1 MLDPVA
7 QPGLTP
13 GRQWLRMRYAW
24 LIMLALCAGQAQ
36 AELFMYRTPGGYT
49 VFSDRVLTTP
59 GYKPANY
66 AARRGPRKYEGP
78 TLITPSLA
86 SGPTLIGPGRQA
98 IERLIDRLAPQYA
111 LDPALVKQVVAAESA
126 YRADARSSKNAQ
138 GLMQLIPATAQRF
151 GVQNPWDAEQN
162 LRGGMAYLRWLL
174 GQFRGDVRLAL
185 AGYNAGEGAVE
196 RHGGL
201 PPYSE
206 TRQYVAGIIGR
217 YGKTQHPYVITA
229 E

>member
-1 MLDPVA
+1 ML
-7 QPGLTP
+7 GL
-13 GRQWLRMRYAW
+13 WA
-24 LIMLALCAGQAQ
+24 CQAAR
-36 AELFMYRTPGGYT
+36 AELFMYRTPGGHT

-59 GYKPANY
+59 GYTAANY

-78 TLITPSLA
+78 TLIGPAFVS
-86 SGPTLIGPGRQA
+86 SPTLIGPGRQA
-98 IERLIDRLAPQYA
+98 VENLIDRLAPQYA

-126 YRADARSSKNAQ
+126 FRSDARSPRNAQ

-185 AGYNAGEGAVE
+185 AGYNAGERRVTDY
-196 RHGGL
+196 GGV
-201 PPYSE
+201 PPIPE

-217 YGKTQHPYVITA
+217 YGKTQHPYVENA
-229 E
+229 Q

>member
-1 MLDPVA
+1 
-7 QPGLTP
+7 
-13 GRQWLRMRYAW
+13 MRRRW
-24 LIMLALCAGQAQ
+24 LIIVGLFACQVQ
-36 AELFMYRTPGGYT
+36 AEVFIYRTPGGHT
-49 VFSDRVLTTP
+49 VFSDRVLNTP
-59 GYKPANY
+59 GYAPANY

-78 TLITPSLA
+78 TVVMSA
-86 SGPTLIGPGRQA
+86 QSSGAVSIGPGRQA
-98 IERLIDRLAPQYA
+98 VEQLIERLAPQYA

-126 YRADARSSKNAQ
+126 FRADARSPKNAQ

-151 GVQNPWDAEQN
+151 GVQNPWDTEQN

-185 AGYNAGEGAVE
+185 AGYNAGEGAVT

-201 PPYSE
+201 PPYTE

-217 YGKTQHPYVITA
+217 YGKTQHPYVVG
-229 E
+229 EP

>member
-1 MLDPVA
+1 ML
-7 QPGLTP
+7 GLF
-13 GRQWLRMRYAW
+13 A
-24 LIMLALCAGQAQ
+24 CQAAR
-36 AELFMYRTPGGYT
+36 AELFIYRTPGGHT
-49 VFSDRVLTTP
+49 VFSDRVLSTP
-59 GYKPANY
+59 GYTAANY
-66 AARRGPRKYEGP
+66 AARRGPRKYQ
-78 TLITPSLA
+78 A
-86 SGPTLIGPGRQA
+86 PTLIGPGLTRGPALISPGRQA
-98 IERLIDRLAPQYA
+98 VESLIERLAPEYA

-126 YRADARSSKNAQ
+126 YRSDARSPKNAQ

-185 AGYNAGEGAVE
+185 AGYNAGEGAVA

-201 PPYSE
+201 PPYAE

-217 YGKTQHPYVITA
+217 YGKTQHPYVQTA

>member
-1 MLDPVA
+1 
-7 QPGLTP
+7 
-13 GRQWLRMRYAW
+13 MRYGW
-24 LIMLALCAGQAQ
+24 LIMLVLCAAPAQ
-36 AELFMYRTPGGYT
+36 AELFMYRTPGGFT
-49 VFSDRVLTTP
+49 VFSDRVLTAP
-59 GYKPANY
+59 GYTPANY
-66 AARRGPRKYEGP
+66 AARRGPRKYDGSKV
-78 TLITPSLA
+78 IGPSLA
-86 SGPTLIGPGRQA
+86 SGPRLIGPGRQA
-98 IERLIDRLAPQYA
+98 VESLIERLAPQYA

-126 YRADARSSKNAQ
+126 YRADARSPKNAQ

-162 LRGGMAYLRWLL
+162 LRGGMAYLSWLL

-185 AGYNAGEGAVE
+185 AGYNAGEGAVV

-201 PPYSE
+201 PPYAE
-206 TRQYVAGIIGR
+206 TRQYVAGIVGR

>member
-1 MLDPVA
+1 ML
-7 QPGLTP
+7 GL
-13 GRQWLRMRYAW
+13 
-24 LIMLALCAGQAQ
+24 LACQAQ
-36 AELFMYRTPGGYT
+36 AELFMYRTPGGHT
-49 VFSDRVLTTP
+49 VFSDRVLSTP
-59 GYKPANY
+59 GYAPANH

-78 TLITPSLA
+78 TLITPTLA
-86 SGPTLIGPGRQA
+86 GAPTLIGPGRQVV
-98 IERLIDRLAPQYA
+98 ERLIERLAPQYA

-126 YRADARSSKNAQ
+126 FDANARSPKNAQ

-185 AGYNAGEGAVE
+185 AGYNAGEGAVQ

-201 PPYSE
+201 PPYAE
-206 TRQYVAGIIGR
+206 TRQYVAGIVGR
-217 YGKTQHPYVITA
+217 YGKTQHPYVVTSQ
-229 E
+229 

>member
-1 MLDPVA
+1 ML
-7 QPGLTP
+7 GL
-13 GRQWLRMRYAW
+13 WA
-24 LIMLALCAGQAQ
+24 CQAAR
-36 AELFMYRTPGGYT
+36 AELFMYRTPGGHT

-59 GYKPANY
+59 GYTAANY

-78 TLITPSLA
+78 TLIGPAFVS
-86 SGPTLIGPGRQA
+86 SPTLIGPGRQA
-98 IERLIDRLAPQYA
+98 VENLIDRLAPQYA

-126 YRADARSSKNAQ
+126 YRADARSPKNAQ

-185 AGYNAGEGAVE
+185 AGYNAGEGAVA

-201 PPYSE
+201 PPYAE

-217 YGKTQHPYVITA
+217 YGKTRHPYVETA